1 MLPSD
6 AAVNVP
12 TDVPS
17 PRSSATP
24 RAHWVTLFLLFA
36 GGLALRF
43 VCLACKPFWFDEC
56 FSVEI
61 VRTRW
66 PTFLHLLWWREAN
79 MMLYYGLLRIWLHF
93 GWSPV
98 FVRSL
103 SVLLAGAVLPAI
115 YWLANLLYDRRVALI
130 ATALFSVNAFAVRYS
145 QEARSYALFV
155 LLATLSAGFLISSLR
170 TRERVPGRKYIL
182 SIVLAV
188 YAHVYAV
195 LLIVAYWLTL
205 HYAGEPSDQE
215 SDRLADQGKQRRRG
229 PWKRA
234 WKIIGIAAL
243 PMLVFVIKTGTGPI
257 RWIHRPGLLDVLT
270 FFEHFSGSNH
280 WPLAVIDCTAC
291 IAAVWSMRTRLLS
304 RDQAWETWRGQFL
317 LIWLMFPVALT
328 LLLSLAKPVFYDR
341 YLIFCLPAFVILAA
355 AGLARLQPAWLLAPV
370 LTGVLLLSLQGVFYV
385 YGHDFDNERDA
396 AGAATDF
403 ILDHSQPG
411 DAIIFHIPQIRV
423 PYEFF
428 RTQRAEGNRSLAA
441 RLGPEI
447 IYPHASPE
455 GLDFRDFKAKL
466 SADLLTRIAPGHPRV
481 WVVLMYNGPANP
493 DPTAVLLTKTMPEWF
508 PHLQSWQFTRV
519 EVRLYSKQ

>member
-170 TRERVPGRKYIL
+170 TRERVPGRKYI
-182 SIVLAV
+182 
-188 YAHVYAV
+188 
-195 LLIVAYWLTL
+195 
-205 HYAGEPSDQE
+205 
-215 SDRLADQGKQRRRG
+215 
-229 PWKRA
+229 
-234 WKIIGIAAL
+234 
-243 PMLVFVIKTGTGPI
+243 
-257 RWIHRPGLLDVLT
+257 
-270 FFEHFSGSNH
+270 
-280 WPLAVIDCTAC
+280 
-291 IAAVWSMRTRLLS
+291 
-304 RDQAWETWRGQFL
+304 
-317 LIWLMFPVALT
+317 
-328 LLLSLAKPVFYDR
+328 
-341 YLIFCLPAFVILAA
+341 
-355 AGLARLQPAWLLAPV
+355 
-370 LTGVLLLSLQGVFYV
+370 
-385 YGHDFDNERDA
+385 
-396 AGAATDF
+396 
-403 ILDHSQPG
+403 
-411 DAIIFHIPQIRV
+411 
-423 PYEFF
+423 
-428 RTQRAEGNRSLAA
+428 
-441 RLGPEI
+441 
-447 IYPHASPE
+447 
-455 GLDFRDFKAKL
+455 
-466 SADLLTRIAPGHPRV
+466 
-481 WVVLMYNGPANP
+481 
-493 DPTAVLLTKTMPEWF
+493 
-508 PHLQSWQFTRV
+508 
-519 EVRLYSKQ
+519 